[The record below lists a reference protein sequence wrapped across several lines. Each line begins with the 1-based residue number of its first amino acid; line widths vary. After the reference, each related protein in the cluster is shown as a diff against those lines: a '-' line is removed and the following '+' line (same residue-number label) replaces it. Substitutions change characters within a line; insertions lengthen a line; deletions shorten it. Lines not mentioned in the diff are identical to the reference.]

1 MIQELDGEARACS
14 SVLQTLAE
22 VGQSTTRWRTST
34 EREDITALRM
44 SWSCCF
50 QVRNAWEGLELKV
63 AEAAETVLD
72 KSCGEGHGVEP
83 STNKKTP

>member
-1 MIQELDGEARACS
+1 
-14 SVLQTLAE
+14 
-22 VGQSTTRWRTST
+22 
-34 EREDITALRM
+34 M